1 MWCALLYSWHSCT
14 QMRSCILPTCF
25 SIHLFFMQNFSY
37 LLGFVFLA
45 LLYAAKQLICSTSK
59 HAILH
64 SEKSWI
70 RREWCLCLVWSF
82 AILISVCK
90 GLSHISPWKCIF
102 SLNIYC
108 FFFSSVPPAV
118 RIHTH
123 SHHIFCHSVGPVVLS
138 AWDLLQGDR
147 EERRR
152 AAVFS
157 VRWSLVNKCK

>member
-1 MWCALLYSWHSCT
+1 MWCALLDSQHSCT

-25 SIHLFFMQNFSY
+25 PSHLFFMQNFSY
-37 LLGFVFLA
+37 LPGFVFLA
-45 LLYAAKQLICSTSK
+45 LLYAAKQLVCFTSK
-59 HAILH
+59 CATLH
-64 SEKSWI
+64 SEKSQI
-70 RREWCLCLVWSF
+70 RREWFVCLVWSF
-82 AILISVCK
+82 AILIWVCR
-90 GLSHISPWKCIF
+90 GLSHSSPWKYIF
-102 SLNIYC
+102 SLNIYY

-138 AWDLLQGDR
+138 AWVLLQGDG
-147 EERRR
+147 EEGRK